1 MLEHNSLL
9 GRIQTCLDMVY
20 MKQSVLISCAPAEL
34 NCYNR
39 SAFRF
44 CASDKMCS
52 ARVLYL
58 PAPCQKLE
66 PHRLSLSALTHLG
79 KCSKY
84 YCDRKIF
91 ITHKLSSISMYL
103 YPDEKLGI
111 VFYLSEVKNSSLHQW
126 CKFCSSLINW
136 EIGKAPC
143 SVST

>member
-1 MLEHNSLL
+1 
-9 GRIQTCLDMVY
+9 MVY

-39 SAFRF
+39 SAFKF

-58 PAPCQKLE
+58 PAPQKLE

-79 KCSKY
+79 KRSKY
-84 YCDRKIF
+84 YYDRKTF

-126 CKFCSSLINW
+126 CKFRPSLIDW
-136 EIGKAPC
+136 EMGKAPWL
-143 SVST
+143 VST